1 MAGIEGDDDIQRA
14 LGWIRNCIGE
24 APQAYLRR
32 MTLAMRH
39 YMDNCGLKEGRWAR
53 SEALLL
59 PSDLPGAWLA
69 QAVAFLSNARAY
81 DARLGSRILPLIKAI
96 GIALPGLSQVDGVLG
111 RVQRMMAATTVSPES
126 ALFELAM
133 AGRYLREGLDIAF
146 IPEGRERTADL
157 SVVVGDHRVH
167 VECKRLQAS
176 TYETEEGRYARALF
190 VRLEDLVEARKVS
203 LFLDVKFTV
212 EVRLVPPDYLA
223 MHADRAVQSRLALPD
238 GYPWRDEYGQGV
250 VRHCDL
256 GAVAA
261 DTVDTH
267 VLVGP
272 KVLRLLTGRVLDPA
286 KCMIS
291 LRADSAHEDDTRY
304 VADVSQATVVHW
316 ECLALSS
323 VEARAR
329 FIKSKLADVDRQVA
343 TAPLAIV
350 HFGMDAAR
358 DSVAS
363 DLKRD
368 LNKRAATEFMAES
381 QLVELELH
389 YFMPR
394 ELERVSWAS
403 DEMVDTFIRGNGTSL
418 LRDPRL
424 MPGDDLGD
432 LPPWHIPND

>member
-1 MAGIEGDDDIQRA
+1 MAGIEDDDDIQRA
-14 LGWIRNCIGE
+14 LGWIWHCTGDT
-24 APQAYLRR
+24 PQGHIRR
-32 MTLAMRH
+32 TMQAMRH
-39 YMDNCGLKEGRWAR
+39 YMDNCGLKEGRWVR

-69 QAVAFLSNARAY
+69 QAVAFLSHAKAY

-96 GIALPGLSQVDGVLG
+96 GIALPDLSKVDGAQG
-111 RVQRMMAATTVSPES
+111 RVKRMMTDATVSPES

-133 AGRYLREGLDIAF
+133 AGRYLREGLDVAF
-146 IPEGRERTADL
+146 IPEGSERTADL
-157 SVVVGDHRVH
+157 SVGVGDHRVH

-176 TYETEEGRYARALF
+176 TYETKERQAAQALF
-190 VRLEDLVEARKVS
+190 VALEELAEAKKVS
-203 LFLDVKFTV
+203 LFLDVTFTV
-212 EVRLVPPDYLA
+212 EVASVPLDYLA
-223 MHADRAVQSRLALPD
+223 MHADRALQSRLALPD
-238 GYPWRDEYGQGV
+238 GYPWRDDYGQGV
-250 VRHCDL
+250 VRHCGLD
-256 GAVAA
+256 AVAA

-272 KVLRLLTGRVLDPA
+272 KMFRLLTGRVLDPA

-291 LRADSAHEDDTRY
+291 LRADSAHKDDARY
-304 VADVSQATVVHW
+304 VAEVTQATVVHW

-323 VEARAR
+323 VESRAR

-343 TAPLAIV
+343 NAPLAIV
-350 HFGMDAAR
+350 HFGMNAAR

-368 LNKRAATEFMAES
+368 LNKRAATEFMAGS
-381 QLVELELH
+381 RLMELELH

-394 ELERVSWAS
+394 ELERVSWAN
-403 DEMVDTFIRGNGTSL
+403 DEMVDTFIRATGTSL

-424 MPGDDLGD
+424 MPGDDLGSS
-432 LPPWHIPND
+432 PPWHIPND